1 MTPDQ
6 IRLVQASYARIK
18 PEAASAAEAFY
29 RRLFELDPS
38 VRGLFHGN
46 LAQQGER
53 LMQMIGAAVGLLGRP
68 ETLFP
73 VLHALGARHVGYG
86 VQPAHYDTVGQAL
99 LDTLAAGL
107 GEAFTP
113 AHHEAWTALFGIV
126 KREMLGEA
134 GGTAGEGSPH
144 TEAPVSLVA

>member
-6 IRLVQASYARIK
+6 IRLVQSSFARVK
-18 PEAASAAEAFY
+18 PVAPAAAEAFY

-38 VRGLFHGN
+38 LQGLFHGSMV
-46 LAQQGER
+46 QQGDR

-86 VQPAHYDTVGQAL
+86 VRPAHYDTVGAAL
-99 LDTLAAGL
+99 LQTL
-107 GEAFTP
+107 GEMLGEGFTA
-113 AHHEAWTALFGIV
+113 AHHDAWAALFGVV
-126 KREMLGEA
+126 KREMLY
-134 GGTAGEGSPH
+134 
-144 TEAPVSLVA
+144 TEAPASLAA

>member
-6 IRLVQASYARIK
+6 IRLVQASFARVK
-18 PEAASAAEAFY
+18 PEATAAAEAFY

-46 LAQQGER
+46 MAQQGEK

-86 VQPAHYDTVGQAL
+86 VQPGHYDTVGQAL
-99 LDTLAAGL
+99 MDTLGALLGDAFGAAQR
-107 GEAFTP
+107 
-113 AHHEAWTALFGIV
+113 EAWAALFAIV
-126 KREMLGEA
+126 KREMLYTE
-134 GGTAGEGSPH
+134 SP
-144 TEAPVSLVA
+144 ASLAA

>member
-6 IRLVQASYARIK
+6 IRLVQASFARVK
-18 PEAASAAEAFY
+18 PEATAAAEAFY

-46 LAQQGER
+46 MAQQGEK

-86 VQPAHYDTVGQAL
+86 VQPGHYDTVGQAL
-99 LDTLAAGL
+99 MDTLGALLGDGFGAAQR
-107 GEAFTP
+107 
-113 AHHEAWTALFGIV
+113 EAWAALFAIV
-126 KREMLGEA
+126 KREMLYTE
-134 GGTAGEGSPH
+134 SP
-144 TEAPVSLVA
+144 ASLAA

>member
-6 IRLVQASYARIK
+6 IRLVQASYARVK
-18 PEAASAAEAFY
+18 PDATATAEAFY
-29 RRLFELDPS
+29 RKLFELDPG

-46 LAQQGER
+46 MAQQGER

-86 VQPAHYDTVGQAL
+86 VQPVHHDTVGSAL
-99 LDTLAAGL
+99 LQTLAARL
-107 GEAFTP
+107 GDAFTP
-113 AHHEAWTALFGIV
+113 AHHDAWAALFTIV
-126 KREMLGEA
+126 KREMLGADDAA
-134 GGTAGEGSPH
+134 GPGAPY

>member
-6 IRLVQASYARIK
+6 IRLVQASFARVK
-18 PEAASAAEAFY
+18 PEATAAAEAFY

-46 LAQQGER
+46 MAQQGEK

-86 VQPAHYDTVGQAL
+86 VLPGHYDTVGQAL
-99 LDTLAAGL
+99 LETLGALL
-107 GEAFTP
+107 GDAFTS
-113 AHHEAWTALFGIV
+113 AHREAWAALFAIV
-126 KREMLGEA
+126 KREMLYNEAGEA
-134 GGTAGEGSPH
+134 A
-144 TEAPVSLVA
+144 APLAA

>member
-6 IRLVQASYARIK
+6 IRLVQSSFARVK
-18 PEAASAAEAFY
+18 PEAKTAAEAFY
-29 RRLFELDPS
+29 RRLFEIDPS
-38 VRGLFHGN
+38 LRGLFHGSM
-46 LAQQGER
+46 AQQGER

-86 VQPAHYDTVGQAL
+86 VRPAHYDTVGTAL
-99 LDTLAAGL
+99 LQTLAQAL

-113 AHHEAWTALFGIV
+113 AHHDAWAALFGVV
-126 KREMLGEA
+126 KREMLA
-134 GGTAGEGSPH
+134 TDNYA
-144 TEAPVSLVA
+144 EAPLSLVA

>member
-1 MTPDQ
+1 VTG
-6 IRLVQASYARIK
+6 VQTCALPIS
-18 PEAASAAEAFY
+18 
-29 RRLFELDPS
+29 
-38 VRGLFHGN
+38 
-46 LAQQGER
+46 
-53 LMQMIGAAVGLLGRP
+53 

-99 LDTLAAGL
+99 LATLAEAL

-113 AHHEAWTALFGIV
+113 AHQEAWAALFGIV
-126 KREMLGEA
+126 KREMLY
-134 GGTAGEGSPH
+134 